1 MKEKDF
7 KSTIRV
13 SCQNFLLSYRSIKNF
28 SAILT
33 FHELSFH
40 HIYGNITSRTI
51 LNIKESLVKL
61 VWIVFFSLS
70 LQVARAEFLPQS
82 FSAKFEQEYI
92 SILKGNVKKGQ
103 GSIDYK
109 YPSNI
114 RFETSTPSQ
123 IIFVSNGIKSWYY
136 RAPFI
141 EGEDGEVS
149 ESPARDGSSVYIKF
163 FDSLKNGLSANLLYD
178 VKSAGDGM
186 HVITFKAK
194 TAKEFG
200 IKEAIL
206 TFNSAKD
213 KDFSELKKI
222 DLLFPDGKKSTLR
235 FMDLKVN
242 PSFDAQ
248 KFNFVAPPK
257 TKKTN

>member
-1 MKEKDF
+1 MKLIAIMF
-7 KSTIRV
+7 
-13 SCQNFLLSYRSIKNF
+13 CLLSIC
-28 SAILT
+28 A
-33 FHELSFH
+33 
-40 HIYGNITSRTI
+40 
-51 LNIKESLVKL
+51 
-61 VWIVFFSLS
+61 
-70 LQVARAEFLPQS
+70 ARAEFLPQS

-92 SILKGNVKKGQ
+92 SILKGNTKKGQ

-141 EGEDGEVS
+141 EGEEGEVT
-149 ESPARDGSSVYIKF
+149 ESKAQEGNSVYIKF
-163 FDSLKNGLSANLLYD
+163 FDSLKNGLAANPLYD
-178 VKSAGDGM
+178 VRNAGDGV
-186 HVITFKAK
+186 HVIIFKAK
-194 TAKEFG
+194 SAKEFG

-213 KDFSELKKI
+213 KNFSELKKI
-222 DLLFPDGKKSTLR
+222 DLLFPDGKKTSMK
-235 FMDLKVN
+235 FMDLKIN
-242 PSFDAQ
+242 SSHDGS

-257 TKKTN
+257 TRKTN

>member
-1 MKEKDF
+1 M
-7 KSTIRV
+7 
-13 SCQNFLLSYRSIKNF
+13 
-28 SAILT
+28 
-33 FHELSFH
+33 
-40 HIYGNITSRTI
+40 
-51 LNIKESLVKL
+51 NIKEFSVKL
-61 VWIVFFSLS
+61 VWIAFFSLS
-70 LQVARAEFLPQS
+70 LQLAKAEFLPQS

-92 SILKGNVKKGQ
+92 SILKGTTKKGQ

-114 RFETSTPSQ
+114 RFETSTGSQ
-123 IIFVSNGIKSWYY
+123 IVFVSNGVKSWYY

-141 EGEDGEVS
+141 EGEDGEVT
-149 ESPARDGSSVYIKF
+149 ESNAKEGSSVYIKF
-163 FDSLKNGLSANLLYD
+163 FDSLKNGLSANSLYG
-178 VKSAGDGM
+178 VKNAGNGV

-213 KDFSELKKI
+213 KNFSELKKI
-222 DLLFPDGKKSTLR
+222 DLLFPDGKKSSLR
-235 FMDLKVN
+235 FIDLKVN
-242 PSFDAQ
+242 PQFDTQ
-248 KFNFVAPPK
+248 KFNFVIPPK